1 MIVPDLNLLIYAYD
15 ADASRHASAR
25 AVWEECLN
33 GEELV
38 GIAWVTILGFLRL
51 ATHPT
56 LQTRPLPVSAA
67 TAIVRS
73 WLARPNVEALEA
85 GAKHA
90 ERLLGLLERIGT
102 GGNLTSDAHLAA
114 IAIEHGATLY
124 STDADFARFP
134 GLSWTDPLR
143 PVGDQ
148 GRPARSKRLRR
159 LR

>member
-1 MIVPDLNLLIYAYD
+1 M
-15 ADASRHASAR
+15 
-25 AVWEECLN
+25 
-33 GEELV
+33 
-38 GIAWVTILGFLRL
+38 
-51 ATHPT
+51 
-56 LQTRPLPVSAA
+56 
-67 TAIVRS
+67 
-73 WLARPNVEALEA
+73 EALEA

-148 GRPARSKRLRR
+148 GGPARSKRPRR